1 MQSWNSAFI
10 DGRSSNDEGSLPS
23 YKIRFSATAVEHLR
37 LLTVQQ
43 RSTILREVE
52 MRLSHE
58 PDLETRNRELMRGDD
73 LAVWELR
80 IGNLRVYDDVQNE
93 PDSVVTI
100 RAVGI
105 KDREIVRIAGKE
117 FKL

>member
-1 MQSWNSAFI
+1 
-10 DGRSSNDEGSLPS
+10 
-23 YKIRFSATAVEHLR
+23 
-37 LLTVQQ
+37 
-43 RSTILREVE
+43 
-52 MRLSHE
+52 
-58 PDLETRNRELMRGDD
+58 MRGND

-80 IGNLRVYDDVQNE
+80 IGNLRMYYDVQNE

-100 RAVGI
+100 RAVGV